1 MKHTGVVGAA
11 AVLVMVCSFAGGQ
24 VQGGQG
30 QPLATPEELRQMFE
44 AKQYN
49 ICLQQIAR
57 LTRAKSPGAAAQ
69 NIEELQL
76 LRGECYM
83 QLQDRPHALKAFEAA
98 QAAQDPKVALA
109 ARANFLLLGASNGFV
124 YNSESGT
131 VDIVNPE
138 SRRKAMYLLYGVE
151 RRKAE
156 PAIVRATSAQTMEPI
171 LAAVPK
177 LKDLTAL
184 ELTATGDD
192 KEILPAFSA
201 VGARAREL
209 ISAALRPMDGQ
220 ISEIER
226 RANEP
231 VTGVVAGGW
240 WVNAGRRGL
249 DTPDRAALE
258 QLLANAGQAHA
269 MALSG
274 VVMAKALKG
283 NVEQWQQLAS
293 STGAVVNHARNV
305 LDAE

>member
-1 MKHTGVVGAA
+1 MRYAGTVA
-11 AVLVMVCSFAGGQ
+11 AVVVAVTCSIAAGQ
-24 VQGGQG
+24 SQAGQG
-30 QPLATPEELRQMFE
+30 QPLATGEELRQMFE
-44 AKQYN
+44 ARQYHL
-49 ICLQQIAR
+49 CLQQIAR
-57 LTRAKSPGAAAQ
+57 VMRAKPPVSAQ
-69 NIEELQL
+69 FAGELQL
-76 LRGECYM
+76 MRGECYM
-83 QLQDRPHALKAFEAA
+83 QLQDRAHAFKAFGEA
-98 QAAQDPKVALA
+98 QGCDDPKVALT
-109 ARANFLLLGASNGFV
+109 ARANYLMLQASTGLQ

-131 VDIVNPE
+131 IDLVNPE
-138 SRRKAMYLLYGVE
+138 SRRKAMYLLYGAE

-156 PAIVRATSAQTMEPI
+156 PAIARAKGAQTMEPI

-192 KEILPAFSA
+192 KDILPAFSA
-201 VGARAREL
+201 VGARARDL
-209 ISAALRPMDGQ
+209 ISAALGPMDGQ

-258 QLLANAGQAHA
+258 QLLKNAGQAHA

-274 VVMAKALKG
+274 VVTAKALKG
-283 NVEQWQQLAS
+283 NVGQWEQLAS
-293 STGAVVNHARNV
+293 STGAVVDHARNV